1 MDIGHWLLATFA
13 HWQHSSWPS
22 GHGGGY
28 LRHARTRHGASVRGY
43 TRRRFR
49 CRSMPLQWRHLRFTV
64 QRRWSPKEDGR
75 YYSTFFYDLSIPPR
89 GAHGFQILLILSS
102 GFTPSPPPTPMFGRF
117 RANPAMDCCQIA
129 VSRRVS
135 PLPPLGET
143 GGRRPHAVEK
153 NLKSESP
160 SSAGGRPLAW
170 RYDLIVSIAF
180 TTVMC
185 LHSEASRGS

>member
-1 MDIGHWLLATFA
+1 MDAVLATQFV
-13 HWQHSSWPS
+13 
-22 GHGGGY
+22 
-28 LRHARTRHGASVRGY
+28 VR
-43 TRRRFR
+43 
-49 CRSMPLQWRHLRFTV
+49 
-64 QRRWSPKEDGR
+64 
-75 YYSTFFYDLSIPPR
+75 
-89 GAHGFQILLILSS
+89 HGFQILLILSS
-102 GFTPSPPPTPMFGRF
+102 GFTPSPPPTPMCGRF

-129 VSRRVS
+129 VSRRVF

-153 NLKSESP
+153 NLKLESP

-185 LHSEASRGS
+185 LHSEARRGS